1 MVWRVVIADDHPIVL
16 LGCRL
21 LLEQGGMKVTG
32 EASHSGE
39 LMSILARVTCD
50 VLITDFSM
58 PGAGH
63 ADGLAML
70 AAIRREYAML
80 PVIVLTN
87 IANAGLLRATL
98 NTGVLG
104 IVEKGAKK
112 NELFAAIH
120 AAMSGAV
127 YISIRLQRE
136 LAEIGLSSTESQTAA
151 RLTARELEVLRL
163 LAIGKSPAEVGRM
176 LHRTIKT
183 VSWAKMSAKRKLG
196 LKSDAELYEYV
207 VNLGLNG

>member
-58 PGAGH
+58 PGTGH